1 MIYNNGINK
10 GVLSMNDFVFKLKNI
25 LNDSNNKKINELF
38 FNMSTYQKNIFEE
51 LKNNEEFLTSYSLN
65 DLIFDFDSVFVE
77 NLLNIELDI
86 YLEEC
91 KAKNIENKRNG
102 STKDI
107 TLTTSSR
114 TINFNRPRLRHE
126 NEFDSILIPKRTR
139 IIDDLNNNIILLY
152 SKNISVNEIKDILAG
167 MFNIDISTAYIS
179 NISQRLGEQ
188 VFEWRN
194 RQLKKCYFVVNIDCM
209 YITVRDNKNL
219 GSHKIPVYIAVGTTL
234 NGHKEIIGIYLGN
247 EDERKNIIDDL
258 SNVDVAES
266 TSFWV
271 EIFNDLKDRG
281 VEKILYLVSDGV
293 SGIENAVKQEFPD
306 TFYQRCV
313 VHLIRNLKTYTT
325 KKDCKGII
333 ADFKSI
339 YTAPNKDIALS
350 NYDEFK
356 EKYSDKKTMLKHAE
370 KYVELILP
378 LFDLPENIRKYI
390 YTNNIVESVN
400 SKVQRGFYGRGALP
414 NCDAAL
420 NIIYVN
426 LIDLEKKWIKSHVSN
441 WNNIY
446 NELQIVHKSVL
457 DEYQN

>member
-1 MIYNNGINK
+1 
-10 GVLSMNDFVFKLKNI
+10 MNDFILRLKNT
-25 LNDSNNKKINELF
+25 LNDSNNVRINQLF
-38 FNMSTYQKNIFEE
+38 LDMSTYQKNIFEK
-51 LKNNEEFLTSYSLN
+51 LKTNEEFLSSYSLN

-91 KAKNIENKRNG
+91 KKNNIDNKRNG

-107 TLTTSSR
+107 TLTTSNR
-114 TINFNRPRLRHE
+114 VINFNRPRLRHE
-126 NEFDSILIPKRTR
+126 NTFDSILIPKRTR
-139 IIDDLNNNIILLY
+139 VIDDLNNNIILLY
-152 SKNISVNEIKDILAG
+152 SKNISVNEIKDILMG

-179 NISQRLGEQ
+179 NIAQKLGEQ

-194 RQLKKCYFVVNIDCM
+194 RQLKKCYFAVNIDCM
-209 YITVRDNKNL
+209 YITTRDNKNL

-234 NGHKEIIGIYLGN
+234 SGHKEIVGIYLGN

-258 SNVDVAES
+258 CNVDVAES
-266 TSFWV
+266 TSFWIEV
-271 EIFNDLKDRG
+271 FNDLKDRG
-281 VEKILYLVSDGV
+281 IEKILYLVSDGV
-293 SGIENAVKQEFPD
+293 SGIENAVKQEFPG

-313 VHLIRNLKTYTT
+313 VHLVRNLKTYTN
-325 KKDCKGII
+325 KKDCKDVIN
-333 ADFKSI
+333 DFKAI
-339 YTAPNKDIALS
+339 YSAPNKEVALS
-350 NYDEFK
+350 NFEYFK
-356 EKYSDKKTMLKHAE
+356 DKYQGKKAMLKFAE

-378 LFDLPENIRKYI
+378 LFNLPENIRKYI

-426 LIDLEKKWIKSHVSN
+426 LIDLENKWVKTHVSN
-441 WNNIY
+441 WNKIY
-446 NELQIVHKSVL
+446 NELQIVHKDDLANYS
-457 DEYQN
+457 D